1 MFINAFEPQAAS
13 LNLTPFKRHMQW
25 PKMWEVWV
33 RECIPIYTVTTSMI
47 LYWRHYLTATEKK
60 RRRRRRKKQKK
71 EKKETTVWNFVVLLF
86 SHYFHL
92 QANFI
97 KMANCTLQWAKK
109 KSLDQPPISKTAI
122 HHLRPPGVPHFFD
135 MWDIISHGTISDLP
149 VSRGRSL
156 VVSKVV

>member
-97 KMANCTLQWAKK
+97 KMTNCTLQWAKK
-109 KSLDQPPISKTAI
+109 KKVWINPPFLKLQYIIWDLLVFHTSLICETSFHMVQLLTY
-122 HHLRPPGVPHFFD
+122 LCLGEGLWLYQR
-135 MWDIISHGTISDLP
+135 
-149 VSRGRSL
+149 
-156 VVSKVV
+156 